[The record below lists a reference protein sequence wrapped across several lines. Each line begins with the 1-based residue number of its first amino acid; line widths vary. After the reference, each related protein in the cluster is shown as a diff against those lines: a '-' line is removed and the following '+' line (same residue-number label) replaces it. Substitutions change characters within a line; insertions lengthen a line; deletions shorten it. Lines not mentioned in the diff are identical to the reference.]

1 MADAEIVV
9 GIRGQTEGG
18 KVVKRTLDDIGESGR
33 KAQQGTK
40 NLENQMKSLD
50 SVSNTLSRTMKGLVA
65 AFGLNELRQTVD
77 AYTNIQNRLK
87 LVTDNSSQL
96 LGVTRELFTISNE
109 TRNAFEATAEVY
121 TRTALATKDMGL
133 SQKETLEFTK
143 SLNQAVI
150 LSGASAA
157 EAQAGLIQLSQGLA
171 SGALRGDELRSVLE
185 QLPMVADVIS
195 KSLGVTRG
203 ELRQMGQDGK
213 ITAQVII
220 DAFTKARGEL
230 DQKFGNTVST
240 IGQAFTVL
248 KNNITQYIGELDRS
262 TGASSK
268 VADLLLTI
276 GQNIDG
282 ITKALVIGAA
292 AWGAYRLAI
301 LSVGFAAV
309 ISSAAGTITAFVQL
323 AATVTTL
330 SGAVGLLSAACLSLP
345 FVAIAAAAAALAA
358 GFIYLS
364 KSTDTAT
371 AAYNR
376 NVELMQKMEKASG
389 SLRIELEKQRQ
400 AELNLA
406 IARVD
411 SAKTPEEKANAKAI
425 LNNVLLANPAVSFE
439 KPQTVNSVTYQKAP
453 VDQKALEAAQSAA
466 KKNAAEL
473 KQIINE
479 TSTEQEK
486 LLARIKE
493 LERLRGFAKTKEEVA
508 AVDRAIAMAN
518 EKLKTASTELP
529 GVTNE
534 MDRLIRQTDKFADSA
549 ADAFGDFI
557 TGTKS
562 AREALSDFL
571 KDMAKLFLQEG
582 VTSPLS
588 DALRG
593 AIRGSGGSSG
603 GGLFGS
609 LFSGIGSIFTGGSSG
624 GGGLFSGIGKLF
636 GFASGGSMVLGGN
649 AGIDQ
654 NLLSLNGAPIANVG
668 RGEVLSISPNQKGG
682 GAGVVVNQTIN
693 VSTGVKETVRAEMVA
708 MLPEFQNRT
717 VAAVNE
723 ANLRGY

>member
-493 LERLRGFAKTKEEVA
+493 LERLRGFAKTDEEVR
-508 AVDRAIAMAN
+508 AVDRAIAQATKQMEELKN
-518 EKLKTASTELP
+518 KTAEVSP
-529 GVTNE
+529 E
-534 MDRLIRQTDKFADSA
+534 MQRLIDQTDKFADST
-549 ADAFGDFI
+549 ADAFAGFV

-562 AREALSDFL
+562 ARQALSELINDL
-571 KDMAKLFLQEG
+571 AKIFIQQG
-582 VTSPLS
+582 ITSPLS
-588 DALRG
+588 NALRP
-593 AIRGSGGSSG
+593 AIQSG
-603 GGLFGS
+603 
-609 LFSGIGSIFTGGSSG
+609 FSSIFSG

-649 AGIDQ
+649 PGIDQ

-668 RGEVLSISPNQKGG
+668 RGEVLSISPNPKAAGG
-682 GAGVVVNQTIN
+682 SVVVNQTIN